1 MRPNGRLKQVR
12 SQFDRR
18 MKRLVAIATGR
29 IGHCEYFASVT
40 MPRPATREI
49 FGTSA
54 VTITLPPDFSSRSIP
69 VNACS
74 AFLRMNSLPLSPE
87 PRR

>member
-1 MRPNGRLKQVR
+1 
-12 SQFDRR
+12 
-18 MKRLVAIATGR
+18 
-29 IGHCEYFASVT
+29 

-54 VTITLPPDFSSRSIP
+54 VTITLPPDFSSRSMP

-74 AFLRMNSLPLSPE
+74 AFLRVNSLPLSPE